1 MDSKCGFVA
10 IIGAPNAGKSTLT
23 NLLVGGKV
31 TIVSPKVQTTRGSVK
46 GIMVEGNTQLIF
58 CDTPGIFKAEGKL
71 EKAIVTH
78 AMEQISQDMDIVLLV
93 DAAKQNKKAVAI
105 ILEQLRFLNKKV
117 ILALNKIDL
126 VSKGNLLPIMKY
138 YEETNLFSEIFLISA
153 SNNDGIDD
161 LKKVIIERAPAS
173 PFLYPE
179 DQLTD
184 VSSRF
189 LAQEITREKL
199 FIALKDELPY
209 NLSVETDSW
218 KEGENG
224 KVTIDQTIYINKEGQ
239 KKIIIGSKGQM
250 IKEVG
255 TQARKELEEI
265 FATRINLYLHVKV
278 KPDWLDKPYMYTHM
292 GLKYP
297 KK

>member
-31 TIVSPKVQTTRGSVK
+31 TIVSPKVQTTRGSVR

-153 SNNDGIDD
+153 SNNDGIED

-218 KEGENG
+218 KEAENG

>member
-31 TIVSPKVQTTRGSVK
+31 TIVSPKVQTTRGSVR

-218 KEGENG
+218 KEAENG

>member
-31 TIVSPKVQTTRGSVK
+31 TIVSPKVQTTRGSVR
-46 GIMVEGNTQLIF
+46 GIMVEGKTQLIF

-218 KEGENG
+218 KEAENG

>member
-1 MDSKCGFVA
+1 MDSKCGFIA

-31 TIVSPKVQTTRGSVK
+31 TIVSPKVQTTRGSVR

-153 SNNDGIDD
+153 SNNDGIED

-218 KEGENG
+218 KEAENG